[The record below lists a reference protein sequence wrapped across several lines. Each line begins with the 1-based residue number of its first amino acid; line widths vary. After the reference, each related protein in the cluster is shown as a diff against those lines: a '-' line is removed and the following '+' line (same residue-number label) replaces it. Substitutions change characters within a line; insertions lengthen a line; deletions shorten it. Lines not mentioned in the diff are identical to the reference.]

1 MAPPLRVLVVDD
13 SIVNRLSI
21 ENVLAAH
28 EGIEVVGRAKN
39 GEEALQIA
47 LATKPDVITL
57 DLEMPRMD
65 GFTFLRIL
73 MSKRPTPVIVVSSY
87 GNKETVFRALE
98 LGAVDFVARNDA
110 HPEDRNHLKQV
121 VEKVLLARFLR
132 PLPTS
137 FPKTPPPSQQ
147 RGRPP
152 LDSFEDRRAPTFKYV
167 VVIAASTGGPT
178 ALLEIFARLPRKFPG
193 AILVAQHM
201 PDRFTK
207 TFAERL
213 DKRGAMPVR
222 ETKDGDVVMQN
233 QGFVSPGGLVTR
245 LKQGAP
251 AVGEFVLAV
260 GLPTLA
266 DRYAPSADALMGSA
280 ARVAGARTIGIILT
294 GMGDDGVVGARAIRA
309 AGGKVIAESELTAV
323 VHGMPGAAIRGG
335 VVDGVL
341 PLGDIATYLAT
352 LS

>member
-13 SIVNRLSI
+13 SVVNRVSI
-21 ENVLAAH
+21 ENVLAAQA
-28 EGIEVVGRAKN
+28 GVEVIGRAKN

-47 LATKPDVITL
+47 LGAKPDVITL

-73 MSKRPTPVIVVSSY
+73 MTKRPTPVIVVSSY

-110 HPEDRNHLKQV
+110 RPDDRDHLQQV
-121 VEKVLLARFLR
+121 VEKVLQARNVR
-132 PLPTS
+132 PMPS
-137 FPKTPPPSQQ
+137 SAARTPPASPA
-147 RGRPP
+147 RGRAP
-152 LDSFEDRRAPTFKYV
+152 LESVDLGRPNVLKFL

-178 ALLEIFARLPRKFPG
+178 ALLDIFGRVPRRFPG

-213 DKRGAMPVR
+213 DKRGAMSVR
-222 ETKDGDVVMQN
+222 EARDGDLVVAHE
-233 QGFVSPGGLVTR
+233 GLVSPGGLITR
-245 LKQGAP
+245 LRPGTGAT
-251 AVGEFVLAV
+251 EFALATSA
-260 GLPTLA
+260 PTPA
-266 DRYAPSADALMGSA
+266 DRYAPSADALMESA
-280 ARVAGARTIGIILT
+280 AKLAGPRTIGVVLT
-294 GMGDDGVVGARAIRA
+294 GMGDDGVAGARAIRA
-309 AGGKVIAESELTAV
+309 AGGRVIAESEETAI
-323 VHGMPGAAIRGG
+323 VHGMPGAAIRAG
-335 VVDGVL
+335 VVDRIL

-352 LS
+352 LV